1 MKATISLKLLAMLFT
16 LKSPERVCKLIELFK
31 VIKSLNNF
39 CTMYCKPTGMFI
51 QTMDDAHVSLMDI
64 TIEKDWFEHFESEEE
79 TISVNIKVLSTVL
92 SLYTPNTEMSFT
104 SSDDYL
110 EISLKYDDRTEKS
123 FELPRIDIDC
133 DVMNSQDIDHS
144 LEFSINTKKMDR
156 YICDMQLFG
165 DTMEL
170 VYVNEVIYMRSNGD
184 DGKYCLKLTTDL
196 VDDLIV
202 EEDLKLMARVP
213 LRFPA
218 AVTKMSSVFE
228 QIYIQISENA
238 PFTFKMSDI
247 VENDESEEL
256 MKIIYYVAPKIE
268 DDDEFD
274 FSEFE
279 QEDDDCKNEIVG

>member
-1 MKATISLKLLAMLFT
+1 
-16 LKSPERVCKLIELFK
+16 
-31 VIKSLNNF
+31 
-39 CTMYCKPTGMFI
+39 
-51 QTMDDAHVSLMDI
+51 
-64 TIEKDWFEHFESEEE
+64 
-79 TISVNIKVLSTVL
+79 
-92 SLYTPNTEMSFT
+92 
-104 SSDDYL
+104 
-110 EISLKYDDRTEKS
+110 
-123 FELPRIDIDC
+123 
-133 DVMNSQDIDHS
+133 MNSQDIDHS

-184 DGKYCLKLTTDL
+184 DGKYCLKLTVDL

-202 EEDLKLMARVP
+202 EEDLRLMARVP

-218 AVTKMSSVFE
+218 AVTKMFSVFE

-238 PFTFKMSDI
+238 PFTFKMSD
-247 VENDESEEL
+247 VGDENSEL

-268 DDDEFD
+268 DDDVFD

-279 QEDDDCKNEIVG
+279 QKDDICKNEIVE